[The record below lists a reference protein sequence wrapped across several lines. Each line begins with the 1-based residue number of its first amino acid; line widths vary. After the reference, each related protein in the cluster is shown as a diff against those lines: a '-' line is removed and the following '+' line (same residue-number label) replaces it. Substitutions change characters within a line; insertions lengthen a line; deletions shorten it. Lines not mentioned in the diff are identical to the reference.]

1 MEIELRKWGNSI
13 GLRIPHQVAK
23 SLKLDEQSIVELK
36 QEDGTLM
43 ITKKEKSLTPDQLL
57 DSIPNNFSYPDDVQD
72 FINSQPEGQELI

>member
-43 ITKKEKSLTPDQLL
+43 ITKKEKSLTLDQLL
-57 DSIPNNFSYPDDVQD
+57 ESIPNNFSYPDDVQD